1 MTLIL
6 NPRPAD
12 IQTEGKTDITSR
24 QRKQKDGQS
33 ETGKAGRQTD
43 RQDGRHGDRQAGR
56 QGGRLPCWHLLEI
69 CNAIRDPLQRHRNC
83 VQLAAGSCKKRETIQ
98 RCSISYSIP
107 LHIII
112 EIRKEYDAVF
122 FLARRK

>member
-1 MTLIL
+1 VTLIL

-43 RQDGRHGDRQAGR
+43 RQTGRQARRQTDRKAGR
-56 QGGRLPCWHLLEI
+56 QVALL
-69 CNAIRDPLQRHRNC
+69 AL
-83 VQLAAGSCKKRETIQ
+83 T
-98 RCSISYSIP
+98 
-107 LHIII
+107 
-112 EIRKEYDAVF
+112 
-122 FLARRK
+122 

>member
-33 ETGKAGRQTD
+33 ETGKADRQTD
-43 RQDGRHGDRQAGR
+43 RTAGTETDRQEGR
-56 QGGRLPCWHLLEI
+56 EVGCLVGTYLKFAMLSVTHSKDTGIVFNWRQVAAKKEKQYRDVQYLILYRCILLL
-69 CNAIRDPLQRHRNC
+69 R
-83 VQLAAGSCKKRETIQ
+83 
-98 RCSISYSIP
+98 
-107 LHIII
+107 
-112 EIRKEYDAVF
+112 
-122 FLARRK
+122 

>member
-33 ETGKAGRQTD
+33 ETGKADRQTD
-43 RQDGRHGDRQAGR
+43 RQDGR

-122 FLARRK
+122 FFGEKEVKYM